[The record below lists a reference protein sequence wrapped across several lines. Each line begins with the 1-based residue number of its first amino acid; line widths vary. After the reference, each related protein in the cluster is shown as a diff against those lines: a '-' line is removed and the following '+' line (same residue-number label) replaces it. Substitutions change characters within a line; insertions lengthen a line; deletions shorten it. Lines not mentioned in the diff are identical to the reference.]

1 VTYNSSSSSV
11 HATIIYAGA
20 TLEAEKIHMQIGG
33 GMGCIPLKAP
43 SKAEKQEENW
53 RGRLAHGVEGQRD
66 Q

>member
-1 VTYNSSSSSV
+1 MC
-11 HATIIYAGA
+11 AGV
-20 TLEAEKIHMQIGG
+20 TLEAGKDTQSDRR

-53 RGRLAHGVEGQRD
+53 CGRLAHGIEGQRD